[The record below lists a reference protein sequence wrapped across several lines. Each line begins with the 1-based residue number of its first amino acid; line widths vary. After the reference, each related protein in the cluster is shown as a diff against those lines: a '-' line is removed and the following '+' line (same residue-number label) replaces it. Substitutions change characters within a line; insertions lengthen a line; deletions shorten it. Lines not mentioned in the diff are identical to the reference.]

1 MNVAAALALEL
12 EQAHKTSLTMSE
24 DVTTSMLRQ
33 DTATLP
39 TATTAPAR
47 TATVAASTT
56 WTQSLITWRNMESIF
71 IFLITIEDSFDS
83 EPIVSFYLP

>member
-1 MNVAAALALEL
+1 MNAAVALALDL

-24 DVTTSMLRQ
+24 DVTMSMLRQ

-47 TATVAASTT
+47 TGTVAASTA
-56 WTQSLITWRNMESIF
+56 WTQSLVTWNTMESTF
-71 IFLITIEDSFDS
+71 IFSITIDDSFDS
-83 EPIVSFYLP
+83 KPLVSFYTP